1 MSVAYLIQCNNT
13 KEFYCGLWY
22 RGNAQTIPVLF
33 GADQYQTSQEAVD
46 IINNNKEALCDFSVV
61 ARVTDVDIVD
71 IDTTKPLQ
79 DYQLRVIL
87 ERNSL
92 QKKIDSL
99 ISFLNSNNNVYQKE
113 IDRLD
118 EQLKHMKDYCSV
130 LGRRIESF

>member
-13 KEFYCGLWY
+13 KEFYCGLGY
-22 RGNAQTIPVLF
+22 RGDAQTIPVLF
-33 GADQYQTSQEAVD
+33 GADEYQTSQEAVD

-61 ARVTDVDIVD
+61 ARVTDVDIIN

>member
-13 KEFYCGLWY
+13 KEFYCGLGY
-22 RGNAQTIPVLF
+22 RGDAQTIPVLF
-33 GADQYQTSQEAVD
+33 GADEYQTSQEAVD
-46 IINNNKEALCDFSVV
+46 IIN
-61 ARVTDVDIVD
+61 

-99 ISFLNSNNNVYQKE
+99 VSFLNSNNNVYQKE

>member
-1 MSVAYLIQCNNT
+1 MSVAYLIQCNDT
-13 KEFYCGLWY
+13 KEFYCGLGY

>member
-13 KEFYCGLWY
+13 KEFYCGLGY
-22 RGNAQTIPVLF
+22 RGNAQTTPVLF

-46 IINNNKEALCDFSVV
+46 IINKNKEALCDFSVV
-61 ARVTDVDIVD
+61 ARVTDVNIIN

-99 ISFLNSNNNVYQKE
+99 VSFLNSNNSVCQKE

>member
-13 KEFYCGLWY
+13 KEFYCGLGY

-33 GADQYQTSQEAVD
+33 GADEYQTPQEAVD

-71 IDTTKPLQ
+71 INTTKPLQ

>member
-13 KEFYCGLWY
+13 KEFYCGLGR

-33 GADQYQTSQEAVD
+33 AADEYQTSQEAVD
-46 IINNNKEALCDFSVV
+46 IINKNKEALCDFSVV
-61 ARVTDVDIVD
+61 ARVTDVDIIN

-113 IDRLD
+113 IDRFD

>member
-13 KEFYCGLWY
+13 KEFYCGLGY
-22 RGNAQTIPVLF
+22 RGDAQTIPVLF

>member
-13 KEFYCGLWY
+13 KEFYCGLGY
-22 RGNAQTIPVLF
+22 RGDAQTIPVLF
-33 GADQYQTSQEAVD
+33 GADQYQTSQEALD

-61 ARVTDVDIVD
+61 ARVTDVDIIN

>member
-13 KEFYCGLWY
+13 KEFYCGLGY

-79 DYQLRVIL
+79 GYQLRVASYFR
-87 ERNSL
+87 E
-92 QKKIDSL
+92 K
-99 ISFLNSNNNVYQKE
+99 FTAKE
-113 IDRLD
+113 N
-118 EQLKHMKDYCSV
+118 
-130 LGRRIESF
+130 

>member
-13 KEFYCGLWY
+13 KEFYCGLGY
-22 RGNAQTIPVLF
+22 RGDAQTIPVLF
-33 GADQYQTSQEAVD
+33 GADEYQTSQEAVD

-61 ARVTDVDIVD
+61 ARVTDVDIVN

>member
-13 KEFYCGLWY
+13 KEFYCGLGY
-22 RGNAQTIPVLF
+22 RGNPQTIPVLF

-61 ARVTDVDIVD
+61 ARVTDVDIIN